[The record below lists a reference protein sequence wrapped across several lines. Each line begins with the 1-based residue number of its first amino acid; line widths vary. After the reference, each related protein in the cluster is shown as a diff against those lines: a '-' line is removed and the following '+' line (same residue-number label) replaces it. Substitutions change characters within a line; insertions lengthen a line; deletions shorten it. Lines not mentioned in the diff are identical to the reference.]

1 MVVPSFAPHA
11 VPLNA
16 TAPAAGLRQ
25 AFDGLSKT
33 PDPVDAVNLSRE
45 AVDASQH
52 HIAYSLDIKARKVK
66 DEISSLASGI
76 PGQANRID

>member
-1 MVVPSFAPHA
+1 MVVSAPAPHA
-11 VPLNA
+11 VPENA
-16 TAPAAGLRQ
+16 TAPAPGLRE

-52 HIAYSLDIKARKVK
+52 HIAYSLDIKAEKIK
-66 DEISSLASGI
+66 DEIASLAI
-76 PGQANRID
+76 RIIG